1 MLRRKISNL
10 HREELN
16 GLLNRVHRGASLGEV
31 FGAAVTAQPCLGAH
45 LDWRSWVRRSP
56 GHLCLKSS
64 GVLRRRLDGHA
75 PHSQALGSTAPVTV

>member
-16 GLLNRVHRGASLGEV
+16 GLLNCVHQGASLGEV
-31 FGAAVTAQPCLGAH
+31 FGVALTAQPCLGVH

-64 GVLRRRLDGHA
+64 GVLRRSLDIHA
-75 PHSQALGSTAPVTV
+75 PHSQALESTAPVTV